1 MPVRTSG
8 RSVVI
13 KQRIFDKAKKPTDYF
28 HSLRAEVSRQ
38 EISAFNNTGIW
49 CPGIY
54 RANAVTISKFNLRWT
69 QGETERQSYGD
80 LRNAVLSG
88 DIAAYLA
95 VGVGTLLSNA
105 SSLAAQFPTTAGGYS
120 QNKALAKMNE
130 PDFDVGVIL
139 GELTETIAG
148 LINPLSAMRGYIKT
162 WNKLQ
167 KSGARRALTDT
178 FDMLTGSWLEWRYGI
193 TPLISTIQDG
203 YEHFTS
209 TSEKLKE
216 KLERSKG
223 GTNLP
228 PQTTL
233 STLALGPGYYS
244 VTGNVT
250 YRTFRKAV
258 SSAIWKLTEPLTWQ
272 ERYGLDGG
280 NLLNVLWEIV
290 PLSFVADWF
299 LGIGDWLG
307 SIDFSG
313 KRQMLGM
320 TTSYKSVVDVRVDN
334 VKAGLYGCPQV
345 PTGSTLDAKYERLQ
359 RTVGQ
364 SRPMFP
370 LVNPGVL
377 SLERQVDA
385 ASLLWQRLPKFWR

>member
-1 MPVRTSG
+1 MPLRISGTS
-8 RSVVI
+8 VQI
-13 KQRIFDKAKKPTDYF
+13 KQTIYDKAGKPTDTKYSF
-28 HSLRAEVSRQ
+28 PAETSRQ
-38 EISAFNNTGIW
+38 EISALNNVGIW
-49 CPGIY
+49 CPGKY
-54 RANAVTISKFNLRWT
+54 RANAVTITRLT
-69 QGETERQSYGD
+69 QGWTPGSTERQSFGV
-80 LRNAVLSG
+80 LRNATLTG

-95 VGVGTLLSNA
+95 LGAGNIAGNVTTIA
-105 SSLAAQFPTTAGGYS
+105 SQFPSTAGGYS
-120 QNKALAKMNE
+120 QNKALSRMNE

-139 GELTETIAG
+139 GELTETIGG
-148 LINPLSAMRGYIKT
+148 LINPLSAMRKYIKT

-167 KSGARRALTDT
+167 KSGAKRALTDT
-178 FDMLTGSWLEWRYGI
+178 FEMLTGSWLEWRYGI

-209 TSEKLKE
+209 TSETLKE
-216 KLERSKG
+216 RLERSKG

-228 PQTTL
+228 LQTTTARL
-233 STLALGPGYYS
+233 SVGPGQYS
-244 VTGNVT
+244 ITGNVT
-250 YRTFRKAV
+250 YRAHRKAV
-258 SSAIWKLTEPLTWQ
+258 SSAIWQLTEPLTWQ

-280 NLLNVLWEIV
+280 HLLSVAWELV
-290 PLSFVADWF
+290 PLSFVCDWF

-313 KRQMLGM
+313 KRTMLGM
-320 TTSYKSVVDVRVDN
+320 ITSYKSVVDVRVDD

-345 PTGSTLDAKYERLQ
+345 PTGSTFDAKFERLK
-359 RTVGQ
+359 RTIGQ
-364 SRPMFP
+364 SRPMSP